1 MSKQRRKHDDTPNNN
16 GFDLSNMGNLL
27 NNINPNQLAGMLNG
41 IDMNQLSSM
50 VQNFSGNQSQAQNN
64 GASIANNTR
73 SIELL
78 NAIKPLV
85 DAEKSQLIDSVIQLY
100 SITKIIKK

>member
-1 MSKQRRKHDDTPNNN
+1 MSKQRRKHNDTANNN
-16 GFDLSNMGNLL
+16 GFDFSNMGNLL

-41 IDMNQLSSM
+41 MDMNQLSGM
-50 VQNFSGNQSQAQNN
+50 IQNFTGNQNQVQNGSSPLV
-64 GASIANNTR
+64 NNTR

-100 SITKIIKK
+100 SITKIIRK